1 MLSYRNENDYLREPA
16 QQPMHSTH
24 LYETQKKTL
33 QYVRRK
39 QKLKRR
45 LIAFGILFVTISS
58 GMMYKQALLDSTLEM
73 KINEKERLFEEL
85 QALKQEGTELEEEID
100 RLQDPDY
107 IAKIARRDYFLS
119 KEGEIIFQL
128 NEKDR

>member
-24 LYETQKKTL
+24 LKEAQKKTL
-33 QYVRRK
+33 QYARRK

-45 LIAFGILFVTISS
+45 LIVLGILFVIIFS
-58 GMMYKQALLDSTLEM
+58 GMMYKQALLESTLEM
-73 KINEKERLFEEL
+73 KINEKERLLEEF
-85 QALKQEGTELEEEID
+85 QALKQEGNKLEQEID
-100 RLQDPDY
+100 RLQEPDY
-107 IAKIARRDYFLS
+107 IAKIARRDYYLS

-128 NEKDR
+128 NEKD